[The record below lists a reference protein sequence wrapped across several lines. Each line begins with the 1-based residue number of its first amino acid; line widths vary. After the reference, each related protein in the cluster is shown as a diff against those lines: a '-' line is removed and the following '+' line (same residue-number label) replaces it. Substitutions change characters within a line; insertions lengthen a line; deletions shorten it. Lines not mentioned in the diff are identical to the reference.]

1 MPSPKIVAVTRVLPD
16 AGMAL
21 LRDAESSGA
30 IELRVWERALPPS
43 PDELVTLLHG
53 AAGAITLV
61 TDEITAEILDEEPQL
76 EVVSNFAVG
85 YDNIDADA
93 ATERG
98 VAVCNTPGVLTETT
112 ADFAFA
118 LMMAAARRIVEGA
131 DYVRAGKW
139 VTWGPTLLLGRDL
152 HGATLGIVGF
162 GRIGKEMA
170 KRARGFDMT
179 ILAFDEYQDEAAAA
193 ELGVAFVELDE
204 LLRRS
209 DFVTLHCALTD
220 ETRHLIGQRE
230 LHLMKREAILI
241 NAARGPV
248 VDTDALTDALREKTI
263 LAAALDVT
271 DPEPLPADHPL
282 IGLSNCLVVPH
293 IASASVDTRARMA
306 TMAVRN
312 CLAILAGETPP
323 SCVNPEVLTR
333 A

>member
-1 MPSPKIVAVTRVLPD
+1 MTTPVVAVTRIIPD

-21 LRDAESSGA
+21 LRDAEQAGE
-30 IELRVWERALPPS
+30 IQLRVWPEELPPTAS
-43 PDELVTLLHG
+43 ELANLLRG
-53 AAGAITLV
+53 ANGAITLV
-61 TDEITAEILDEEPQL
+61 TDKIDGSVLDREPQL
-76 EVVSNFAVG
+76 KVVSNFAVG
-85 YDNIDADA
+85 YDNVDADA

-118 LMMAAARRIVEGA
+118 LLMAAARRVVEGA

-139 VTWGPTLLLGRDL
+139 RTWGPTLLLGRDL

-179 ILAFDEYQDEAAAA
+179 ILAFDAYKDEAAAN

-204 LLRRS
+204 LLKRS

-220 ETRHLIGQRE
+220 ETRHLIGARQFE
-230 LHLMKREAILI
+230 LMKPTAILI

-248 VDTDALTDALREKTI
+248 VETNALTNALREKQI

-271 DPEPLPADHPL
+271 DPEPIPADHPL
-282 IGLSNCLVVPH
+282 VAMPNCLIAPH
-293 IASASVDTRARMA
+293 IASASVDTRNKMA
-306 TMAVRN
+306 TLAVQN
-312 CLAILAGETPP
+312 CLAVLRGKTPP
-323 SCVNPEVLTR
+323 SCVNPEALTR
-333 A
+333 S